1 MDSGKTDIAI
11 DLFAMGS
18 FKSTYEATVSS
29 SYIIFQSFENVALD
43 CLFRDT
49 CGKLFNYYGLSAKFG
64 RVQECV

>member
-1 MDSGKTDIAI
+1 M

-18 FKSTYEATVSS
+18 FKSTYEATVSF

-43 CLFRDT
+43 CLVRET
-49 CGKLFNYYGLSAKFG
+49 CGKHLSYYGSSTKSG